1 MKMKNDYSEN
11 IRLTEENIRL
21 AEEVQKLKTSNAA
34 LTEQVKYDSI
44 ILFSDVVVAVV
55 VCFTLL
61 IFQWS
66 AYLFAEIFKN
76 N

>member
-34 LTEQVKYDSI
+34 LTEQVK
-44 ILFSDVVVAVV
+44 
-55 VCFTLL
+55 
-61 IFQWS
+61 
-66 AYLFAEIFKN
+66 
-76 N
+76 